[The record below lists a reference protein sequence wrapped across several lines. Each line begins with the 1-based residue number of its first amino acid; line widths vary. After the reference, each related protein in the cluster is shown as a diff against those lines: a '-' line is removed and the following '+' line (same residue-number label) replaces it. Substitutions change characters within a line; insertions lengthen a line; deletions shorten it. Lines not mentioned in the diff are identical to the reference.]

1 MQSEH
6 RAVGIPGNGA
16 VTLGKGIPRRAV
28 AATRRR
34 SDSKRPRTL
43 RCQVDASQ
51 VPLRRGNLH
60 VQLRPR
66 LTGCGPLTLVLGR
79 RPVASVAR
87 SAAGVKRRDRHF
99 LPALKGRGFRAGEA
113 L

>member
-1 MQSEH
+1 MQAEH
-6 RAVGIPGNGA
+6 RAVGIPGNRA

-43 RCQVDASQ
+43 RCRVDASQ

-60 VQLRPR
+60 VQLHPR
-66 LTGCGPLTLVLGR
+66 LTGCGPLILIIDPRPGAILAQPGGR
-79 RPVASVAR
+79 
-87 SAAGVKRRDRHF
+87 VKPRDR
-99 LPALKGRGFRAGEA
+99 RVVS
-113 L
+113 

>member
-6 RAVGIPGNGA
+6 RAVGIPGNRA
-16 VTLGKGIPRRAV
+16 VTPGKGIPRRAV

-43 RCQVDASQ
+43 RCRVDASQ

-60 VQLRPR
+60 VQLHPR
-66 LTGCGPLTLVLGR
+66 LTGCGPLTLIIGR
-79 RPVASVAR
+79 RPGLIIPH
-87 SAAGVKRRDRHF
+87 AGGAVKPRDRRF
-99 LPALKGRGFRAGEA
+99 LHRLDSRGFRAGEV

>member
-6 RAVGIPGNGA
+6 RAVGIPGNRA
-16 VTLGKGIPRRAV
+16 ITPGKGIPRRAV

-43 RCQVDASQ
+43 RCRVDASP

-60 VQLRPR
+60 VQLHPR
-66 LTGCGPLTLVLGR
+66 LTGCGPLTLVISR
-79 RPVASVAR
+79 RPGATFAQCG
-87 SAAGVKRRDRHF
+87 GVVNPPDRRF
-99 LPALKGRGFRAGEA
+99 LPALTGRGFRAGEG